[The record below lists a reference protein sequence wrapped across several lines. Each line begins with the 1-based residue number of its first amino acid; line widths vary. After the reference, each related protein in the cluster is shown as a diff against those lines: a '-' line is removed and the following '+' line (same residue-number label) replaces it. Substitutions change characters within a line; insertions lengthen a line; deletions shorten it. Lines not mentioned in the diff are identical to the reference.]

1 MSKRFKHLQ
10 LKTLDQHL
18 AEIKVCE
25 RPSDGWIGSIRK
37 SIGMSVSQLAKKIG
51 IAQQSLAKL
60 EKNEVD
66 GTITI
71 KSLRKVAEG
80 MNCKLVYALVPN
92 EGSLED
98 IVKKQAIKKASGI
111 VNPVSHTM
119 MLEAQEVGN
128 KDKKIQEV
136 ASELAQNLNSKLWE

>member
-1 MSKRFKHLQ
+1 MAKKFKNLQ
-10 LKTLDQHL
+10 LTTLSNHI
-18 AEIKVCE
+18 AEIKFCE
-25 RPSDGWIGSIRK
+25 RPSDGWIAAVRK
-37 SIGMSVSQLAKKIG
+37 SLSMPVNLLAKKVG
-51 IAQQSLAKL
+51 MSQQALSNL

-80 MNCKLVYALVPN
+80 MNCKLVYAIVPN
-92 EGSLED
+92 EGNLED
-98 IVKKQAIKKASGI
+98 IVKKQAIKKAYGI
-111 VNPVSHTM
+111 VNPVNHSM

-136 ASELAQNLNSKLWE
+136 ADELAQNLNSKLWE